1 MRGNYDD
8 VIDPLGMNN
17 GKVIYLD
24 SPSQIC
30 LLNILRIFFFSCFE
44 VYGDYLIVDGCYVH
58 YSIVS
63 CSGQLVGYLFALAQ
77 GFIF

>member
-1 MRGNYDD
+1 MLVKYFED
-8 VIDPLGMNN
+8 
-17 GKVIYLD
+17 
-24 SPSQIC
+24 
-30 LLNILRIFFFSCFE
+30 FFFSCFE

>member
-8 VIDPLGMNN
+8 AIDLLGMNN
-17 GKVIYLD
+17 GKVI
-24 SPSQIC
+24 SSQRC
-30 LLNILRIFFFSCFE
+30 LLNILRIVFFFFSCFE
-44 VYGDYLIVDGCYVH
+44 VYGGYLIVDGCYVH

-63 CSGQLVGYLFALAQ
+63 CSGQLVCYLFALAQ